1 MKLHIITIFLSL
13 VFSSAYLQ
21 AGNVPDDASGVCP
34 IKVGQTLPEL
44 TLKNIDGGAFDL
56 NKAVSSKPTIL
67 IFYRG
72 SWCPY
77 CNVHLGEIKTVE
89 SDLKALGY
97 QVIAV
102 SPDLPKNLK
111 KSMDKNGLDYQLVSD
126 SNALAAKSLGLA
138 FRVDAD
144 TYKKY
149 LGYGIN
155 LENAS
160 GETHHLLPIPAAII
174 LDKAGVVKF
183 AFTSPDYKVR
193 VDTSVLL
200 AAAKAAVAK

>member
-1 MKLHIITIFLSL
+1 MLSHHAL
-13 VFSSAYLQ
+13 
-21 AGNVPDDASGVCP
+21 AGAVPEDPNAVCP
-34 IKVGQTLPEL
+34 IKTGQSLPEL
-44 TLKNIDGGAFDL
+44 TLRNIEGGEFNL
-56 NKAVSSKPTIL
+56 NKAVSAKPTVL

-77 CNVHLGEIKTVE
+77 CNVHLGELKTVE
-89 SDLKALGY
+89 ADLKSLGY

-102 SPDLPKNLK
+102 SPDLPANLK
-111 KSMDKNGLDYQLVSD
+111 KSVAKSELEYQLVSD
-126 SNALAAKSLGLA
+126 SQAKAAKALGLA
-138 FRVDAD
+138 FKVDAD

-155 LENAS
+155 LEEAS
-160 GETHHLLPIPAAII
+160 GEKHHMLPIPAAII
-174 LDKAGVVKF
+174 LDKSGVVKF

-200 AAAKAAVAK
+200 AAAKSAVAK